1 MPLALRRGA
10 WRGLL
15 AATALTTALAA
26 VASSSGLQ
34 SFETVRGQS
43 IASAADVPVDF
54 DLGNAEWV
62 RKDQCRL
69 NYVLR
74 KSVGEMASV
83 ARSGF
88 AAGSEDQLHAIAWDK
103 YWEGTP
109 LSRAFSKD
117 REYAV
122 AKSAELTQ
130 RVGEWQKELNVPTSY
145 VPGYN
150 NWPPGATGDTED
162 DIFVQTGYTKWVGNT
177 YWADSESDFY
187 VNVAPVASR
196 ESADSVH
203 RLMASLY
210 HEDEY
215 ADMKG
220 WQAWKDLTWFHPM
233 YADDARLVLQYGDF
247 PRSAPEP
254 DSAEFRIDVE
264 NLKARFAS
272 CVSSNPPDPYNV
284 LGAEVA
290 VASVEWQQEIAG
302 QKSQF
307 DAVLA
312 AGVQANKALQVA
324 VQAMGEALGQSMIAS
339 RLASWRAYWTTQSPD
354 SDNYPT
360 ATEFAEV
367 DKHIQY
373 AQGRAGGRLYV
384 ASRAMIDANAQ
395 VVKAEKAKAEA
406 YAIADAAG
414 LPRGRGLMY
423 GLQAVQVAKASAA
436 AAAAAVKA
444 TETALHAT
452 RASAA
457 DAKALSALAMTQAH
471 AAKAD
476 FRREAAEEAARQ
488 AKAAAEGAA
497 AQAAKASENAAK
509 AKAAETKAKEAE
521 AKAKTA
527 AEAADAKRVKAQA
540 EAAYAKSQKE
550 LADAERGKASAAET
564 KARNERQTAADQ
576 LAAAQAAG
584 ETAASKKD
592 AALAA
597 EIKASKARDGAR
609 EAERRRD
616 SLVAKA
622 EAAEALFAAV
632 DGTAAAIEARDAAT
646 KARTAANNAGTAA
659 TSARSAANQATDAA
673 TNAREDATRAE
684 GAAKRAQA
692 LADGAKRDVAVTE
705 AALKTAHAAAAE
717 AIDAAG
723 AAKWNA
729 VLAKAEAETAQLN
742 ARKAKADAAVARS
755 EAVLAGREAVRA
767 AGFAYATA
775 QAAKAAGESAQKVIK
790 PANDAIE
797 LGAPYQDTDASA
809 GLAVL
814 TGQAAKSAA
823 VQQAALAK
831 AKADQAAAAAKLAQK
846 VAAEASADAK
856 AAAVAAAE
864 AAVSSAQALASAEAA
879 QKSSNAADASAKA
892 AQQSEANTTKY
903 HEDAVEDAAAAQSS
917 ADTAA
922 NYADQ
927 ADAAATEA
935 EQDAASA
942 RSSADSA
949 EADAGKANNVA
960 DRAEQD
966 ATAAEEA
973 AENARNLAVEAVYA
987 AIRTENDT
995 DEVEQEQERSGTGP
1009 VGIDGV
1015 VMRPSDETL
1024 VDIDPKSDCVG
1035 THSGGEIGCEI
1046 DLEYHIYGEM
1056 DFYLESCPTPGV
1068 SRASCGSSIKRDYLM
1083 SAPLDVRFREN
1094 KVHVD
1099 GLELS
1104 ASVLKALAMGAVQD
1118 IWGCL
1123 NLKLG
1128 NCLWLAGSLL
1138 IPPALSVAAKAA
1150 LAVRAAV
1157 VSGLRISTAL
1167 WGLRGSGLSASA
1179 IANLERAG
1187 TEALLGRCFPAGTKV
1202 STESGAK
1209 PIEQIKIG
1217 DRVWSSDPVTGKKSL
1232 QRVLNLFNRSV
1243 DQLVRVETA
1252 TGSVEATD
1260 SHRFW
1265 VESRGWVE
1273 ARDLRAG
1280 DRFRTKE
1287 GATEKVRGT
1296 ALVKGTT
1303 KVYNFEV
1310 ENLNSYYVY
1319 AGPTPV
1325 LVHNECTQAI
1335 IGDLVREG
1343 DHIVLGV
1350 NPYSDTLAESLKGG
1364 ARTFNAREPY
1374 GSPHPSGDGRPIWMV
1389 AVESAFETP
1398 NVTLS
1403 ITLDGVADATSAD
1416 RAIQLLLERGKPL
1429 IGPDWRLA
1437 AQGGNGTAW
1446 EIATLRLKVLRGF
1459 KNWDDIK
1466 WYMTKP
1472 GKKEPSLVE
1481 PSKPDWAY

>member
-1 MPLALRRGA
+1 
-10 WRGLL
+10 
-15 AATALTTALAA
+15 
-26 VASSSGLQ
+26 
-34 SFETVRGQS
+34 
-43 IASAADVPVDF
+43 
-54 DLGNAEWV
+54 
-62 RKDQCRL
+62 
-69 NYVLR
+69 
-74 KSVGEMASV
+74 MASV

-88 AAGSEDQLHAIAWDK
+88 AAGSEDQLHAIAWEK

-150 NWPPGATGDTED
+150 NWPPGSTGDTED

-177 YWADSESDFY
+177 YWTDSESDFY
-187 VNVAPVASR
+187 ANIAPVASR

-203 RLMASLY
+203 RIMASLY

-284 LGAEVA
+284 LGAEVS

-312 AGVQANKALQVA
+312 AGLQANKALQVA

-597 EIKASKARDGAR
+597 EVRASKARDGAR
-609 EAERRRD
+609 EAELRRD

-622 EAAEALFAAV
+622 EAAEALLAAV
-632 DGTAAAIEARDAAT
+632 DGTEAATEARDAASR
-646 KARTAANNAGTAA
+646 ARTAADNATTAA
-659 TSARSAANQATDAA
+659 VSARSAAGDATEAA
-673 TNAREDATRAE
+673 TKAREAATRAA

-705 AALKTAHAAAAE
+705 SAMRTAHAAAAE

-723 AAKWNA
+723 AAKGNA
-729 VLAKAEAETAQLN
+729 AVAKAEAEAAQLN
-742 ARKAKADAAVARS
+742 ASKAKTDAAVARS
-755 EAVLAGREAVRA
+755 EAILAGREAVRA

-775 QAAKAAGESAQKVIK
+775 QAAKAAGESALKVIK

-814 TGQAAKSAA
+814 TGQAAKTAA
-823 VQQAALAK
+823 AQQAALAK
-831 AKADQAAAAAKLAQK
+831 AKADQASAAAKLAQK

-856 AAAVAAAE
+856 AAAAAAAE

-892 AQQSEANTTKY
+892 AQQSEANTVKY
-903 HEDAVEDAAAAQSS
+903 HQEAVEDAAAAQAS
-917 ADTAA
+917 ANTAA
-922 NYADQ
+922 DYADQ
-927 ADAAATEA
+927 ADAAASDA
-935 EQDAASA
+935 EKDAASA
-942 RSSADSA
+942 RVAATEAEGDAASARDTAARA
-949 EADAGKANNVA
+949 EADAA
-960 DRAEQD
+960 
-966 ATAAEEA
+966 AAEEA
-973 AENARNLAVEAVYA
+973 AAGARESAEEAQGA
-987 AIRTENDT
+987 ADRTETSGSNEQISQGVTTGIGGVWAVLDHIEYIGEPKDVVKDNCNPIIHVGDCRITATVTYKSHVDLFMCLAALDSYAGSCPRADT
-995 DEVEQEQERSGTGP
+995 VYLGLDVTDAKTERMSTTLTMAQFNS
-1009 VGIDGV
+1009 GID
-1015 VMRPSDETL
+1015 P
-1024 VDIDPKSDCVG
+1024 VDILLGDF
-1035 THSGGEIGCEI
+1035 IGCAKLI
-1046 DLEYHIYGEM
+1046 
-1056 DFYLESCPTPGV
+1056 TPGV
-1068 SRASCGSSIKRDYLM
+1068 GGGSWGDCAWAASWFVAGPLFRAGK
-1083 SAPLDVRFREN
+1083 AAVVALDAALKTGVGFMDAYRALRT
-1094 KVHVD
+1094 V
-1099 GLELS
+1099 GLTE
-1104 ASVLKALAMGAVQD
+1104 AAVQG
-1118 IWGCL
+1118 ILSRIFQKAGAACTVASPASF
-1123 NLKLG
+1123 KAG
-1128 NCLWLAGSLL
+1128 GAKAGSL
-1138 IPPALSVAAKAA
+1138 
-1150 LAVRAAV
+1150 AV
-1157 VSGLRISTAL
+1157 
-1167 WGLRGSGLSASA
+1167 ASA
-1179 IANLERAG
+1179 NDDL
-1187 TEALLGRCFPAGTKV
+1187 
-1202 STESGAK
+1202 
-1209 PIEQIKIG
+1209 IK
-1217 DRVWSSDPVTGKKSL
+1217 K
-1232 QRVLNLFNRSV
+1232 
-1243 DQLVRVETA
+1243 
-1252 TGSVEATD
+1252 
-1260 SHRFW
+1260 
-1265 VESRGWVE
+1265 
-1273 ARDLRAG
+1273 
-1280 DRFRTKE
+1280 
-1287 GATEKVRGT
+1287 
-1296 ALVKGTT
+1296 
-1303 KVYNFEV
+1303 
-1310 ENLNSYYVY
+1310 
-1319 AGPTPV
+1319 
-1325 LVHNECTQAI
+1325 CQAI
-1335 IGDLVREG
+1335 LDDIVKDGER
-1343 DHIVLGV
+1343 IVLGI
-1350 NPYSDTLAESLKGG
+1350 NPYSDNLIDIVKG
-1364 ARTFNAREPY
+1364 RTFNNKQFGINLPKEM
-1374 GSPHPSGDGRPIWMV
+1374 GLGERPIWTV
-1389 AVESAFETP
+1389 GVERAVSNGT
-1398 NVTLS
+1398 VKIS
-1403 ITLDGVADATSAD
+1403 VSLDGVPGATNENEALN
-1416 RAIQLLLERGKPL
+1416 ALLKRGETITP
-1429 IGPDWRLA
+1429 GDWETIRKD
-1437 AQGGNGTAW
+1437 GFGTAW
-1446 EIATLRLKVLRGF
+1446 E
-1459 KNWDDIK
+1459 
-1466 WYMTKP
+1466 MTKLRSAVRMEDRGWKSIDWWMTNSE
-1472 GKKEPSLVE
+1472 GKVVRVYPEKWKYANGTPVA
-1481 PSKPDWAY
+1481 D

>member
-1 MPLALRRGA
+1 M
-10 WRGLL
+10 
-15 AATALTTALAA
+15 
-26 VASSSGLQ
+26 
-34 SFETVRGQS
+34 
-43 IASAADVPVDF
+43 
-54 DLGNAEWV
+54 
-62 RKDQCRL
+62 
-69 NYVLR
+69 
-74 KSVGEMASV
+74 
-83 ARSGF
+83 
-88 AAGSEDQLHAIAWDK
+88 ED
-103 YWEGTP
+103 
-109 LSRAFSKD
+109 S
-117 REYAV
+117 
-122 AKSAELTQ
+122 
-130 RVGEWQKELNVPTSY
+130 
-145 VPGYN
+145 
-150 NWPPGATGDTED
+150 
-162 DIFVQTGYTKWVGNT
+162 IFVQTGYTKWVGNT
-177 YWADSESDFY
+177 YWGDYEGDFY
-187 VNVAPVASR
+187 VDVAPVASQ

-203 RLMASLY
+203 RIMASLY
-210 HEDEY
+210 HEDNY
-215 ADMKG
+215 VDLKG
-220 WQAWKDLTWFHPM
+220 WQAWKNLTWFHPM
-233 YADDARLVLQYGDF
+233 YADDARLILQYGDF

-272 CVSSNPPDPYNV
+272 CASSNPPDPYNV
-284 LGAEVA
+284 LGAEVS

-312 AGVQANKALQVA
+312 AGAQANKALQTA

-339 RLASWRAYWTTQSPD
+339 RLASWRAYWATQSPD
-354 SDNYPT
+354 SDDYPT
-360 ATEFAEV
+360 AAEFAEI

-395 VVKAEKAKAEA
+395 VVKADKAKAEA

-423 GLQAVQVAKASAA
+423 GLQAVQVTKASAA

-457 DAKALSALAMTQAH
+457 DAKTLSALAMTQAH

-540 EAAYAKSQKE
+540 EASYAKSQKE
-550 LADAERGKASAAET
+550 LADSERGKASAAEA
-564 KARNERQTAADQ
+564 KAQTERQTAADQ

-584 ETAASKKD
+584 ETAATKKD

-597 EIKASKARDGAR
+597 EVKAGKARDGAR
-609 EAERRRD
+609 DAERRRD

-622 EAAEALFAAV
+622 EAAEALLAAV

-646 KARTAANNAGTAA
+646 KARTAANNAAAAAVSARTAA
-659 TSARSAANQATDAA
+659 NEATEAA
-673 TNAREDATRAE
+673 TNAREAATRAE

-705 AALKTAHAAAAE
+705 AAMKTAHAAAAE
-717 AIDAAG
+717 AIDAAE

-729 VLAKAEAETAQLN
+729 VTAKADAETAQLN

-755 EAVLAGREAVRA
+755 EAVLAGREAIRA

-775 QAAKAAGESAQKVIK
+775 QAAKAAGESAQKVIQ

-814 TGQAAKSAA
+814 TGQAAKTAA
-823 VQQAALAK
+823 AQQEALAK
-831 AKADQAAAAAKLAQK
+831 AKAEQAAAAAKLAQK
-846 VAAEASADAK
+846 LAAEASADAK
-856 AAAVAAAE
+856 AAADAAAQ
-864 AAVSSAQALASAEAA
+864 AAVSSAQALASAAAA
-879 QKSSNAADASAKA
+879 QSSSNAADASAKA
-892 AQQSEANTTKY
+892 AQQSEANTAKY

-917 ADTAA
+917 ADSASD
-922 NYADQ
+922 YADQ

-949 EADAGKANNVA
+949 EADASTAQNVA

-966 ATAAEEA
+966 ATTAETA
-973 AENARNLAVEAVYA
+973 AENARNLAVDAVYA

-995 DEVEQEQERSGTGP
+995 DEAEQERERSSAGP

-1035 THSGGEIGCEI
+1035 THSGSEIGCEI

-1056 DFYLESCPTPGV
+1056 DFYLESCPTPGI

-1128 NCLWLAGSLL
+1128 NCLWLAGTLL

-1150 LAVRAAV
+1150 LAVRAAIRTGA
-1157 VSGLRISTAL
+1157 GLGAAIWALRGAGLAPQAVAALEQAGRTAL
-1167 WGLRGSGLSASA
+1167 KGF
-1179 IANLERAG
+1179 
-1187 TEALLGRCFPAGTKV
+1187 CFPAGTKV
-1202 STESGAK
+1202 ATERGAR
-1209 PIEQIKIG
+1209 PIETIKVG
-1217 DRVWSSDPVTGKKSL
+1217 ERVWSEDPVTGQRKLRKVTELFRRTTDELVSVRTGRDEVRATPDHPFWVMGKGWTAAQKLRPGDRLKSL
-1232 QRVLNLFNRSV
+1232 DGGASNILTVVKEAKRVAVFNFA
-1243 DQLVRVETA
+1243 VE
-1252 TGSVEATD
+1252 
-1260 SHRFW
+1260 
-1265 VESRGWVE
+1265 
-1273 ARDLRAG
+1273 G
-1280 DRFRTKE
+1280 DHTYFVGETK
-1287 GATEKVRGT
+1287 
-1296 ALVKGTT
+1296 L
-1303 KVYNFEV
+1303 
-1310 ENLNSYYVY
+1310 
-1319 AGPTPV
+1319 
-1325 LVHNECTQAI
+1325 LVHNACRLFANKSPATLSQELA
-1335 IGDLVREG
+1335 
-1343 DHIVLGV
+1343 
-1350 NPYSDTLAESLKGG
+1350 LAERFSI
-1364 ARTFNAREPY
+1364 
-1374 GSPHPSGDGRPIWMV
+1374 RP
-1389 AVESAFETP
+1389 
-1398 NVTLS
+1398 
-1403 ITLDGVADATSAD
+1403 
-1416 RAIQLLLERGKPL
+1416 
-1429 IGPDWRLA
+1429 
-1437 AQGGNGTAW
+1437 
-1446 EIATLRLKVLRGF
+1446 
-1459 KNWDDIK
+1459 
-1466 WYMTKP
+1466 TKP
-1472 GKKEPSLVE
+1472 GTAEFDRFIEMNDGDFVKWAVLEDGRLLVMPKMVGQE
-1481 PSKPDWAY
+1481 ELSHPVLSAGASVQAAGEAQIAGVGGEYMGLEINSHSGHFFVPDDSFWMPGGGAELIGREAFASYGVNFL